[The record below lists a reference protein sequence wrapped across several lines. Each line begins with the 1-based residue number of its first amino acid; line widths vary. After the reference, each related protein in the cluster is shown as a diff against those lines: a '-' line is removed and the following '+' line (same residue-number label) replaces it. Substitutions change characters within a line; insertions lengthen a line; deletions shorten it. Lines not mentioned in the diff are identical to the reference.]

1 MRIALL
7 LAAFLY
13 ALLGTGHAVLALR
26 DVRHERSFVPT
37 DPSVLQTLKN
47 TGVSAM
53 PGATFWRAW
62 LGFNLSHSLG
72 LLQFAGALVVLA
84 LRAGDEFSD
93 SGVFVLAGLVV
104 AVVYLAVAGRF
115 FFRPPTVV
123 AALGLTCLATAFA
136 LSLA

>member
-1 MRIALL
+1 MKVSLL

-13 ALLGTGHAVLALR
+13 AMLGISHAVLALR
-26 DVRHERSFVPT
+26 DLWHERSFVPT
-37 DPSVLQTLKN
+37 DPSVLQSLKE

-62 LGFNLSHSLG
+62 LGFNLSHTLG
-72 LLQFAGALVVLA
+72 LLQFASALVVLA
-84 LRAGDEFSD
+84 TRAGDGFGN
-93 SGVFVLAGLVV
+93 SGAFILAGLVI
-104 AVVYLAVAGRF
+104 AILYLAIAGRF

-123 AALGLTCLATAFA
+123 AALGLACLTTAFA